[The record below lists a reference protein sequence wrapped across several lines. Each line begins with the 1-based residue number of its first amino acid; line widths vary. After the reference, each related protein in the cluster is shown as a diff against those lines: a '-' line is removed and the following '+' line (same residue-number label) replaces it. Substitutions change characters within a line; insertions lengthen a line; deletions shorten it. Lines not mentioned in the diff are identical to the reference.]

1 MQEAPDAMT
10 TDDTDTDGLE
20 ALSPEVGT
28 ADDGYMTG
36 HLLVASPA
44 MPDPRFEKT
53 VIYMCTHSADGAM
66 GLVINRP
73 FGGVSFAELMQ
84 QLEVTGP
91 LMPIDQPVLC
101 GGPVESERGFVLHS
115 SDYESE
121 ATLGIEPG
129 VSLTASFEI
138 LKAIS
143 VGEGPKDQLMVLGY
157 AGWGA
162 GQLDAELQDNGWLM
176 VPGSTELIF
185 HTPLDDKWE
194 RALASLGIDPRMMTS
209 DIGHA

>member
-1 MQEAPDAMT
+1 
-10 TDDTDTDGLE
+10 
-20 ALSPEVGT
+20 
-28 ADDGYMTG
+28 MTG

-53 VIYMCTHSADGAM
+53 VIYICNHSADGAM

-73 FGGVSFAELMQ
+73 FEGVSFAELMK

-91 LMPIDQPVLC
+91 LMPIDQPVLY

-115 SDYESE
+115 SDYDSE
-121 ATLGIEPG
+121 ATLDIELG

-138 LKAIS
+138 LRAIS
-143 VGEGPKDQLMVLGY
+143 IGEGPKDQLLLLGY

-162 GQLDAELQDNGWLM
+162 GQLDAELRDNGWLM
-176 VPGSTELIF
+176 VPGNIELIF
-185 HTPLDDKWE
+185 NTPLDDKWE
-194 RALASLGIDPRMMTS
+194 RALASLGIDPRMMTG